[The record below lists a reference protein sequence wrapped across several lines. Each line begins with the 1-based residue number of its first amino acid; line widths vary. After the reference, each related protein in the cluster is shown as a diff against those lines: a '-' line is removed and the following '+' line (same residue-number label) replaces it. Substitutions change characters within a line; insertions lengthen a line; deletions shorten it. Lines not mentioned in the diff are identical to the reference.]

1 MRQDICTIPISEV
14 FEVNDGCPICRMKE
28 TVEKRIVEYIMGAAM
43 MEPDIRIETNRLGFC
58 ERHFDMM
65 LNSRGRLQLALMLES
80 HIGEVN
86 KRIFD
91 KKLFNSSSKKGSTAR
106 KISESC
112 FICEKIDWGFSRMIE
127 TLYHCYEEDRE
138 FRELFNNQPMFCL
151 HHYELLMN
159 SPSKKILRRYT
170 NEFNQ
175 NLSRITGDYT
185 AYLYDDLKK
194 YCSMYDYRSAGGKSG
209 DWGTSKESVERT
221 IAFLNGRSF
230 SEE

>member
-86 KRIFD
+86 KKIFD
-91 KKLFNSSSKKGSTAR
+91 KKLFNPASKKGSSAR

-112 FICEKIDWGFSRMIE
+112 FICEKIEWGFSRMIE
-127 TLYHCYEEDRE
+127 TIYRCYEDDRE
-138 FRELFNNQPMFCL
+138 FREMFNNQSMFCL

-159 SPSKKILRRYT
+159 SPAKRILKRYT

-175 NLSRITGDYT
+175 NLSRITGEYT
-185 AYLYDDLKK
+185 AQLYADLKK
-194 YCSMYDYRSAGGKSG
+194 YCSMYDYRSGGGKLA
-209 DWGTSKESVERT
+209 DWGTSKDSVERT
-221 IAFLNGRSF
+221 IAFLNGRSYT
-230 SEE
+230 EE